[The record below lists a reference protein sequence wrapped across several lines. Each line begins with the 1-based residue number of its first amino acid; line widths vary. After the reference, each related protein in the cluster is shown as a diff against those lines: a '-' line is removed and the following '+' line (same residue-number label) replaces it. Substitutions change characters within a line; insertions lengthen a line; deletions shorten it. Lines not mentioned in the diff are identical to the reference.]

1 MCFFNHA
8 QHRGNGNRKENTV
21 KNDLKLWSVYQ
32 DLDLK
37 WKLMWVSDLPVWG
50 SSMDHENGCGYEW
63 DMGADLEDGG
73 SGI

>member
-21 KNDLKLWSVYQ
+21 KNDLKLWN
-32 DLDLK
+32 
-37 WKLMWVSDLPVWG
+37 LPVWG

>member
-1 MCFFNHA
+1 
-8 QHRGNGNRKENTV
+8 
-21 KNDLKLWSVYQ
+21 
-32 DLDLK
+32 
-37 WKLMWVSDLPVWG
+37 MWVSDLPVWG